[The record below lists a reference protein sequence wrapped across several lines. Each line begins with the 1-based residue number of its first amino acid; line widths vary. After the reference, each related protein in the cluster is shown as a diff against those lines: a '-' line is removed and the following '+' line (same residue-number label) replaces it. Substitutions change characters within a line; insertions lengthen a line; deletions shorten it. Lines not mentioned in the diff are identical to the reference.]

1 MSRVYEALRQAE
13 QEAKARVDAQQQAP
27 GSAHRHCELTFPG
40 ALEAGIHRLEEK
52 ERALRLLEAKLDGLL
67 RRLETSGDALEALLA
82 RATRFE
88 QSHRINEEKP
98 APKLLRDEPP
108 RKETGDAWFPA
119 IPRSRFHSDPESLE
133 IRKALHQQVGQA
145 VLALAEWTDHC
156 KGALQASRDEIL
168 EGLSRQVAKVC
179 EANLERYRRD
189 VQRLARE
196 LQTRLERAART
207 MGEASAATGEGEP

>member
-13 QEAKARVDAQQQAP
+13 QEAKARVDAQQQAS

-82 RATRFE
+82 RAARFE
-88 QSHRINEEKP
+88 QSHRINKEKP
-98 APKLLRDEPP
+98 APQLLQGEPP
-108 RKETGDAWFPA
+108 RKETGDASSPA
-119 IPRSRFHSDPESLE
+119 ISTGRFGPDPESLE
-133 IRKALHQQVGQA
+133 VRKALHQQVGQA
-145 VLALAEWTDHC
+145 VLSLAEWTDHC
-156 KGALQASRDEIL
+156 KGALQANRDEIL

-179 EANLERYRRD
+179 EASLERYRRD

-207 MGEASAATGEGEP
+207 VGEAGTAASAGEP

>member
-13 QEAKARVDAQQQAP
+13 QEAKARADARQQAP
-27 GSAHRHCELTFPG
+27 GSANRHCELTFPA

-67 RRLETSGDALEALLA
+67 RRMETSGNALEALLA
-82 RATRFE
+82 RAAQFE

-98 APKLLRDEPP
+98 APKPLRDEPP
-108 RKETGDAWFPA
+108 RKETGDGWSAT
-119 IPRSRFHSDPESLE
+119 ISRSRFGPDSESLE

-189 VQRLARE
+189 VERVARE

-207 MGEASAATGEGEP
+207 VGEAGKAAGEGER